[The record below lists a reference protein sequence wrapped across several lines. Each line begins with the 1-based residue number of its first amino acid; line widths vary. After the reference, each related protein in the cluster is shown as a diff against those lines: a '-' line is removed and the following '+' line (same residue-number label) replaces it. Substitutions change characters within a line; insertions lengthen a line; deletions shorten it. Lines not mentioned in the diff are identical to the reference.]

1 MTFDRRWLPAALAAL
16 LLIVAACG
24 DDDAGS
30 TPTDESTQAATAADT
45 ATSVPTET
53 STPDPTEGPGVLPA
67 SIANFAHVSLTVAV
81 GDTVRWTNVDEV
93 PHTATSSD
101 GDWDSGTL
109 SAVTGSST
117 PSPPLGPSR
126 TSVRF
131 TRA

>member
-53 STPDPTEGPGVLPA
+53 STPDPTEGPVVLPRLDRELRA
-67 SIANFAHVSLTVAV
+67 RLAHRGGRRHRAL
-81 GDTVRWTNVDEV
+81 DE
-93 PHTATSSD
+93 
-101 GDWDSGTL
+101 
-109 SAVTGSST
+109 
-117 PSPPLGPSR
+117 R
-126 TSVRF
+126 R
-131 TRA
+131 